1 MSTIW
6 NKYKTLITV
15 IGMIIIFII
24 ITKACEEPIKTTVS
38 TKVDIKKITD
48 SIKKTIIEPNP
59 EIVYIDT
66 TIVKWKKGKSE
77 VKWRDSIVYVEIPSE
92 GTIEA
97 KKFSSTLI
105 ANSATAKL
113 SIISTGEVLDVKGTI
128 TYPEKTV
135 INTITKTVNNSGGF
149 LYLQSQLSSSPERFA
164 IGLDYQFKNKVIIGT
179 SIDYNTLTK
188 NSSVNVKLG
197 FNIF

>member
-24 ITKACEEPIKTTVS
+24 ITKVCEEPIKTITV
-38 TKVDIKKITD
+38 TKVDVKKITD
-48 SIKKTIIEPNP
+48 SIKKTIINPDP

-66 TIVKWKKGKSE
+66 TIVKWKRRKPE
-77 VKWRDSIVYVEIPSE
+77 VKWKDSIVYVKIPSE
-92 GTIEA
+92 GTVEA
-97 KKFSSTLI
+97 NKFSSTLI
-105 ANSATAKL
+105 SNSAIAEL
-113 SIISTGEVLDVKGTI
+113 SIISTGKVLDVKGTI
-128 TYPEKTV
+128 TYPEKT
-135 INTITKTVNNSGGF
+135 ITNTITKTVNNSGGF
-149 LYLQSQLSSSPERFA
+149 LYLESQLSSSPERFA
-164 IGLDYQFKNKVIIGT
+164 IGLDYQFKNKIIIGT